1 MEKEKIKKTR
11 KIIFFLLLVV
21 FVGIIIKLSPLFISL
36 STYEGR
42 ENFSTNIK
50 SLGVSGALLI
60 SLLEI
65 CKAVVVFLP
74 AEPIELLSGMC
85 FGPILGAVV
94 IYIGVFI
101 STVLIYLAV
110 SKYGLALVE
119 DIVPEE
125 KLKKVTEILENNSKK
140 MEIILFVLFFLPVVP
155 KDFLTYVGSLLPMSM
170 KKFLFITIF
179 ARFPAI
185 VSSTIVGDRILD
197 GDIKTIIL
205 TYAITY
211 TISLIIVYIY
221 NKNFKKS
228 IRDQKKMERKRS

>member
-11 KIIFFLLLVV
+11 KIIFFLLLVE

-42 ENFSTNIK
+42 ENFSANIK
-50 SLGVSGALLI
+50 SLGLSGALLI

-85 FGPILGAVV
+85 FGPVLGAVV
-94 IYIGVFI
+94 IYIGVII

-110 SKYGLALVE
+110 SKYGQALVE

-125 KLKKVTEILENNSKK
+125 KLKKVTDILENNSKK
-140 MEIILFVLFFLPVVP
+140 METILFILFFLPVVP

-170 KKFLFITIF
+170 KKFLFITVF

-197 GDIKTIIL
+197 GDVKTIIL

-228 IRDQKKMERKRS
+228 IRDQKKMERKKS

>member
-1 MEKEKIKKTR
+1 MEKEKINKTR
-11 KIIFFLLLVV
+11 KIIFFLLFVV

-50 SLGVSGALLI
+50 SLGISGALLI

-85 FGPILGAVV
+85 FGPILGAVI
-94 IYIGVFI
+94 IYIGVII
-101 STVLIYLAV
+101 STSLIYLAV
-110 SKYGLALVE
+110 HKYGHAMVE

-125 KLKKVTEILENNSKK
+125 KLKKVTDILESNSKK

-155 KDFLTYVGSLLPMSM
+155 KDFLTYVGSLLPISM
-170 KKFLFITIF
+170 RKFLFITIF

-228 IRDQKKMERKRS
+228 IRDKKKMERKKN